1 MNRAQQLVRKLVEAG
16 PDELRP
22 KGEVLRLPDPVPEIF
37 FTDPEDK
44 TAPDFKWRYA
54 LALQLNRLSGLVER
68 LKRTNQNQ
76 DAADLAEIIERV
88 AEFENVGKAEQP

>member
-22 KGEVLRLPDPVPEIF
+22 KGEVLRLPDPVPEIYYV
-37 FTDPEDK
+37 DPENEEAGLSWHND
-44 TAPDFKWRYA
+44 
-54 LALQLNRLSGLVER
+54 LARQLNRLSGLTER
-68 LKRTNQNQ
+68 LKRANQNQ

-88 AEFENVGKAEQP
+88 AEFENVGKVQQQ